1 MMVGFAL
8 LAPTLLV
15 HSLLGGAPK
24 AVIRACVQALPFW
37 VALFLIILVADL
49 VQYWTHR
56 AYHEVPVLWR
66 LHAVHHSVKSMDWL
80 ARAPQHILE
89 LLITRTLVLAPLFVL
104 RLSQEVIDA
113 HILVVGLHAL

>member
-37 VALFLIILVADL
+37 VALFLIVLVADL

-56 AYHEVPVLWR
+56 AYHEVPLLWR
-66 LHAVHHSVKSMDWL
+66 LHAVHHSVKSIDWL
-80 ARAPQHILE
+80 AGPPPHILE
-89 LLITRTLVLAPLFVL
+89 LLITRTLGLPPVYLVGF
-104 RLSQEVIDA
+104 SKEGIDA
-113 HILVVGLHAL
+113 YILHVGFQG